1 MTHVKRAGLGTE
13 QGWNMSRN
21 NSAPPISTAFIILEV
36 YFFHESHQMHGAL
49 SKASEGSQTQ
59 ARATFIVLE
68 FPRQESIKK

>member
-21 NSAPPISTAFIILEV
+21 ISTAFIILEV
-36 YFFHESHQMHGAL
+36 YFFHASHQMHGAL
-49 SKASEGSQTQ
+49 SRASEGSQTQ